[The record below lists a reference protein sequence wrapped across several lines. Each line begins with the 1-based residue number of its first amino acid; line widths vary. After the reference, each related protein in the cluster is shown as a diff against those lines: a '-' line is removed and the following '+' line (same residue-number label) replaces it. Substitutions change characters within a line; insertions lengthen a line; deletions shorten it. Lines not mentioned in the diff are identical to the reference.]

1 MREAPAARQLSSA
14 LEFFLPDVRRRAVR
28 LHVAAAARSRYRRR
42 HRRVRKAESQGQF
55 GQTVVRR
62 ARAGSVKQFLNGV
75 PISCP
80 RVEPVSASICWL
92 TSVMTPSG
100 SVVISASILDSISE
114 RA

>member
-14 LEFFLPDVRRRAVR
+14 VEIFCQTSG
-28 LHVAAAARSRYRRR
+28 AAQFASMLRWLRIPGITVR

-55 GQTVVRR
+55 RQTAVRR

-75 PISCP
+75 PISCS